1 MIWFLLAVKIL
12 LHMLQEPQ
20 LWFMVYFDNDLNAG
34 LLTEIPAT
42 EPPQLPGKCPESEQT
57 AWVPFHGHCYY
68 IESSFTRNW
77 GQASLECLR
86 MGECHVSW
94 KKIL

>member
-1 MIWFLLAVKIL
+1 MI
-12 LHMLQEPQ
+12 
-20 LWFMVYFDNDLNAG
+20 YFDGDLNAG

-57 AWVPFHGHCYY
+57 AWIPFHGHCYY

-86 MGECHVSW
+86 MGECHVS
-94 KKIL
+94 